1 MKSETSKKNLNR
13 TRKYKKDKYKK
24 VDRLE
29 IKNGNTL
36 THAHTRQKEQ
46 NEFYKKNKTFFEER
60 STRKKVKTNYAKVKK
75 DFAEKSKITT
85 LQNRK

>member
-29 IKNGNTL
+29 IKKWKYFNTC
-36 THAHTRQKEQ
+36 TH
-46 NEFYKKNKTFFEER
+46 KTER
-60 STRKKVKTNYAKVKK
+60 AKR
-75 DFAEKSKITT
+75 I
-85 LQNRK
+85 